1 MSDLPALVAAARAE
15 GREALLE
22 TEAYALVQALGIGVP
37 SYLVVSSDGV
47 VPPLDAL
54 HGERVVVKVLAPAIA
69 HKSDR
74 GGVRVVPR
82 DPAAVAAAIAV
93 MARNFEGEEVR
104 GWLVAEFVP
113 HDDRPGGE
121 LLLGVRRTAE
131 FGPVLLLGL
140 GGLPAEW
147 LGRALPPAVL
157 RLPAGR
163 GRLPSG
169 SPALA
174 ALTAGL
180 RGGGPALAEDDL
192 AGLVRR
198 VEEGL
203 ARVPEGVVE
212 VECNPLL
219 LTPGGP
225 VALDALA
232 RLGVLPEAAAA
243 RPAAQVG
250 RLLHP
255 RSIAVA
261 GVSERMNP
269 GRVILRNILAAGF
282 PAEAVTVVKPGVA
295 EVDGC
300 RAVPGI
306 AALPE
311 RVDLLV
317 LSLAAEAAPAA
328 LEEVV
333 AGGKA
338 GAVILIPGGLGE
350 REGSEALAG
359 RLAAAVAEGRQ
370 RGDGPVVNGGNS
382 MGIRSVP
389 GGYDAT
395 FIPGYKSTPDPAA
408 PAAPLAVLSQSGA
421 FAIAR
426 LDRLARLRPRYLVTL
441 GNQADLTAADYLEW
455 LQDDPAV
462 DVFAV
467 YVEGFRPGDGARC
480 LDAAAHIRRR
490 GGMVVWYQGG
500 RTAAGAAAAAS
511 HTAAIASD
519 HTLAGALLRRAG
531 VLVADGFEEFE
542 DLLRLAVA
550 LRGRMLAGLRL
561 GAVSNAGFECV
572 AVADRQGPFT
582 FPEPAARTKAA
593 VAAVLAARRLEG
605 IVAVRN
611 PLDLTP
617 ITDDAGFAAAV
628 EAMLADPAVDL
639 GLVGAVPLTPALATL
654 AAGPGHPEDAAAPE
668 SLGPRLAGLYSAT
681 AKAWVVVVDG
691 GARYDPL
698 ASLLETAGLAVF
710 RTADRAMRALGA
722 YAAHRLRLG

>member
-1 MSDLPALVAAARAE
+1 MSDLAALVGAVRAE
-15 GREALLE
+15 GRTALLE
-22 TEAYALVQALGIGVP
+22 TEAYALAQALGIGVP
-37 SYLVVSSDGV
+37 AHLVVAPGGA

-54 HGERVVVKVLAPAIA
+54 PGERVVVKVLAPGVS

-74 GGVRVVPR
+74 GGVQVVPR

-93 MARNFEGEEVR
+93 MARRFAGEEVR
-104 GWLVAEFVP
+104 GWLVAEFVA
-113 HDDRPGGE
+113 HDGRPGGE
-121 LLLGVRRTAE
+121 LLLGVRGTAE
-131 FGPVLLLGL
+131 FGPVLLVGL

-147 LGRALPPAVL
+147 LGRVLPPAVL
-157 RLPAGR
+157 RGSAVR

-180 RGGGPALAEDDL
+180 RGGAPAVTAD
-192 AGLVRR
+192 ALVSL
-198 VEEGL
+198 V
-203 ARVPEGVVE
+203 ARVVDGLPHLPAEVAE
-212 VECNPLL
+212 VEFNPLV
-219 LTPGGP
+219 LTAGGP
-225 VALDALA
+225 VVLDALA
-232 RLGVLPEAAAA
+232 RLGAAAEPA
-243 RPAAQVG
+243 PPRPAAQVD

-269 GRVILRNILAAGF
+269 GRVILRNILGAGF
-282 PAEAVTVVKPGVA
+282 PPAAVTVVKPGVA

-306 AALPE
+306 SGLAE

-328 LEEVV
+328 LAEVV

-359 RLAAAVAEGRQ
+359 RLAAAVAEGRR

-382 MGIRSVP
+382 MGVRSVP

-395 FIPGYKSTPDPAA
+395 FIPGYKSSFDPAA
-408 PAAPLAVLSQSGA
+408 PVAPLAVLSQSGA

-426 LDRLARLRPRYLVTL
+426 LDRLVSLRPRYLVTL
-441 GNQADLTAADYLEW
+441 GNQADLTAADYLEC

-462 DVFAV
+462 DVFGV
-467 YVEGFRPGDGARC
+467 YLEGFRPGDGARC
-480 LDAAAHIRRR
+480 LDAAARIRRR
-490 GGMVVWYQGG
+490 GGVVVWYQGG
-500 RTAAGAAAAAS
+500 RTPAGAAAAAS
-511 HTAAIASD
+511 HTAAIAPD
-519 HTLAGALLRRAG
+519 HALAAALLREAG
-531 VLVADGFEEFE
+531 VLPADGFEEFE
-542 DLLRLAVA
+542 DLLRLAVV
-550 LRGRMLAGLRL
+550 LRGRALAGLRL

-582 FPEPAARTKAA
+582 FPAPAPQTRAA
-593 VAAVLAARRLEG
+593 IAAVLAERRLEG
-605 IVAVRN
+605 VVGVRN

-628 EAMLADPAVDL
+628 EAMLADPSVDL

-668 SLGPRLAGLYSAT
+668 SLGPRLARLYAAT

-698 ASLLETAGLAVF
+698 ASLLEAAGLAVF
-710 RTADRAMRALGA
+710 RTADRALRALGA
-722 YAAHRLRLG
+722 YAAHRLRV